1 MDELAGL
8 LDGPRARDAFV
19 LRAVFDPPW
28 SIRIE
33 DEAPLSIVV
42 LVRGSAVF
50 TGSSGPVELAAGDV
64 VLVRGPEPY
73 TFADSAG
80 TPDDIRILPG
90 QVCID
95 PRGHLVEQSMALGV
109 RTWGNAAQGG
119 TQMLIGTYERS
130 SEVGERVLSRLP
142 DHVVLS
148 GLDTPL
154 VPLLAAEVADD
165 SPGQSAVLDRLLD
178 LLLVRSLRE
187 VFASRTDDAPVWF
200 SARRDPVV
208 DRAVRL
214 MHHHPEHPWSVA
226 TLAAACDVSR
236 ATLARRFTEV
246 VGEPPMTFLTGWRL
260 AVAADLLAD
269 PHVTIAAVARQV
281 GYGSAFAL
289 STAFA
294 RERGTSPSRYR
305 RAALADRGA
314 DVVGRD
320 EGTARSSAGPVPSPE
335 ISARHRARQL
345 ADR

>member
-8 LDGPRARDAFV
+8 LDGPRVRGAFV

-42 LVRGSAVF
+42 LVQGAAVF
-50 TGSSGPVELAAGDV
+50 TGSSGPVALAAGDV
-64 VLVRGPEPY
+64 VLVRGPAPY
-73 TFADSAG
+73 TFADCTD

-95 PRGHLVEQSMALGV
+95 PHGHLVDQSMALGV
-109 RTWGNAAQGG
+109 RTWGNSAHGG

-142 DHVVLS
+142 DHVVLR

-154 VPLLAAEVADD
+154 VPLLVAETADD

-187 VFASRTDDAPVWF
+187 VFVSRPDDAPAWS

-214 MHHHPEHPWSVA
+214 IHHHPEHPWSVA

-236 ATLARRFTEV
+236 ATMARRFTEV
-246 VGEPPMTFLTGWRL
+246 VGEPPMSFLTGWRL
-260 AVAADLLAD
+260 AVAADLLSD
-269 PHVTIAAVARQV
+269 PRATLSAVARQV

-289 STAFA
+289 SAAFK
-294 RERGTSPSRYR
+294 RERGTSPSSYR
-305 RAALADRGA
+305 RAAVEARGA
-314 DVVGRD
+314 
-320 EGTARSSAGPVPSPE
+320 
-335 ISARHRARQL
+335 
-345 ADR
+345 